1 MWLSSL
7 HGKMNFWEGA
17 RAETEAHI
25 TEKQIKTGFLAQSKE
40 KCYTLL
46 TLAQQTFCRLIFPMF
61 NIFLRIQICEKF
73 KFVKNSNFLEF
84 KIQF

>member
-61 NIFLRIQICEKF
+61 NIFLRIQICGIMVYTKTTSD
-73 KFVKNSNFLEF
+73 VK
-84 KIQF
+84 